1 MLRVGSSGAKP
12 LGALEHL
19 GLVGGGGSR
28 GHARRRRLRHLADH
42 HGCGGVLRRSAL
54 DLDGAAVGDGD
65 EGGGGDEEE
74 EDAEARD

>member
-1 MLRVGSSGAKP
+1 MEFSNTSGWSAAAVVVVMP
-12 LGALEHL
+12 AAEDC
-19 GLVGGGGSR
+19 
-28 GHARRRRLRHLADH
+28 ATW

>member
-1 MLRVGSSGAKP
+1 MPA
-12 LGALEHL
+12 AEDC
-19 GLVGGGGSR
+19 
-28 GHARRRRLRHLADH
+28 ATW